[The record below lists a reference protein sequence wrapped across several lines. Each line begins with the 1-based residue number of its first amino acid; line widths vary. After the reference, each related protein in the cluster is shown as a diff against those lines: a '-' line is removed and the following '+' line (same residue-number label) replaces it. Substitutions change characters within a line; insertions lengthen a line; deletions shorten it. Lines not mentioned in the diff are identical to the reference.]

1 MKVFILEDDK
11 NRMKQFNRAL
21 HKHTILHADTVE
33 KAIKILEEN
42 EGLIILFLDHD
53 LDNKVFVPSSNSNT
67 GYALA
72 KYINKSGKVYPQIII
87 HSMNV
92 IGAKNMSDTLI
103 NCTDDLQVI
112 PFHIL
117 IKHLT
122 LD

>member
-1 MKVFILEDDK
+1 MKVFILEDNK
-11 NRMKQFNRAL
+11 NRMKQFNKAL

-42 EGLIILFLDHD
+42 DEIIILFLDHD
-53 LDNKVFVPSSNSNT
+53 LDDRIMVPSSNANT

-87 HSMNV
+87 HSMNI
-92 IGAKNMSDTLI
+92 IGAKNMERELI

-117 IKHLT
+117 MMHLT
-122 LD
+122 LN